1 MFYIVETK
9 EQLLQLPIDER
20 SFLQLI
26 SSNSNYH
33 PAIND
38 ISLLYYKNS
47 DKGYILP
54 LDHSEAFSLQKEDIL
69 EFLSKHNKIYC
80 LDKKLHSYYIPSDN
94 LIDINFII
102 LDQENKLI
110 DLECDTLVHRDFY
123 RKYYHDPNLN
133 KVIPISKHYEKC
145 ECLYEL
151 IKDYI
156 GKEKE
161 NSLLDDLVSEYKK
174 VEEKGI
180 LVDEKILDKHFE
192 PNWKPYSIQDNI
204 IHTYYNLYNLTGRPT
219 NKFNNINFLAL
230 NKDNGCREGFYPLND
245 MFIEFDFDGYHLR
258 LIANLIN
265 FKLDNSES
273 IHTILGRQYFNKQEL
288 TEEEYQQSKAITF
301 KQIYGGIDKEY
312 EHIEFFQKIK
322 SLIKLMWDKY
332 NTEGFIKLPTGR
344 ILHKDKIENFYP
356 QKLFNYAIQNLE
368 TKSNI
373 IILKELN
380 KLLEN
385 KKSFISLIVY
395 DSFLI
400 DFSVEDK
407 KDILVG
413 IKEIIN
419 NHNLTAKIKYGKNYE
434 SLVKTNYL

>member
-1 MFYIVETK
+1 MFYIIETK
-9 EQLLQLPIDER
+9 EQLLQLDIDEKP
-20 SFLQLI
+20 FIQLI
-26 SSNSNYH
+26 SSNSNFH
-33 PAIND
+33 PSCSD
-38 ISLLYYKNS
+38 ISLLYYKSS

-69 EFLSKHNKIYC
+69 DFLSKHNKIYC
-80 LDKKLHSYYIPSDN
+80 LDKKFHSYFIPSVN

-110 DLECDTLVHRDFY
+110 DLECDTIVHRDFY
-123 RKYYHDPNLN
+123 RRFYHDPNLN
-133 KVIPISKHYEKC
+133 KSIPISKHYEKC
-145 ECLYEL
+145 ECLYDL
-151 IKDYI
+151 VKDYI
-156 GKEKE
+156 GKEV
-161 NSLLDDLVSEYKK
+161 NNPLLDDLVSEYKK

-180 LVDEKILDKHFE
+180 LIDDKILDKHFE
-192 PNWKPYSIQDNI
+192 IKWKPYSISENI

-230 NKDNGCREGFYPLND
+230 NKENGCREAFYPLND

-258 LIANLIN
+258 LIANLIG
-265 FKLDNSES
+265 FKLDNDES

-288 TEEEYQQSKAITF
+288 SEEEYQQSKAITF

-322 SLIKLMWDKY
+322 GMIKVMWDKY
-332 NTEGFIKLPTGR
+332 NTEGFVKLPTGR